1 MAVLIEDFTDQTFV
15 LPVMLSGLHIQS
27 YWNKPKL
34 ACHCLLAI
42 GIHLAVLQN
51 FDLKW
56 YQLELFVDNPCI
68 ESQIENIFPVLIFKL
83 SISSWIQTS
92 SKTQNI
98 QVYIKVKLKETKKTL
113 CHFSRSLSAFYAV
126 VFAQFYD
133 PVQYMWLAWFIH
145 LQLLYKEQPFSCFPA
160 IEKNTLSLN

>member
-92 SKTQNI
+92 SKAQNI
-98 QVYIKVKLKETKKTL
+98 QVYITVKLKETKKPSVTSPEVYLPFMLWYLHSFMTL
-113 CHFSRSLSAFYAV
+113 YSTCG
-126 VFAQFYD
+126 
-133 PVQYMWLAWFIH
+133 
-145 LQLLYKEQPFSCFPA
+145 
-160 IEKNTLSLN
+160 